1 MFDVYVYDELVGT
14 ARLAYIGIGL
24 RSIVSDTQSDARHLW
39 RDIEHQLLK
48 TSVSSAFV
56 IILLALQVL
65 DARLNI
71 CHALSCHSN
80 DP

>member
-1 MFDVYVYDELVGT
+1 MLDVYVYDDMVEM
-14 ARLAYIGIGL
+14 ARLACVGIGL

-48 TSVSSAFV
+48 SSVSSAFV
-56 IILLALQVL
+56 IILLSLQVL
-65 DARLNI
+65 DAHLNI
-71 CHALSCHSN
+71 CHALSRHSN